1 VITAFA
7 LRHFKRFR
15 GVRLSW
21 EPLTVLA
28 GPNGA
33 GKTSLIHALLL
44 ARQAALTPSAR
55 FVDLNGP
62 YDLSL
67 GDALDVLNRDSPDQS
82 IQIEVFDGVGSAAE
96 WRLAVPGQERAL
108 NLEVVQR
115 PDGYV
120 GVLAQPE
127 PQFTYLCA
135 ERLGPRDVLGTDSA
149 ALERLGVG
157 VHGELTAQVLAVHQR
172 YRVPATRCIDSP
184 DPDVSTLATLQ
195 YQVEWWM
202 RRLVRPIQINAE
214 WFPGT
219 NVTRLQFRTPG
230 VHSEWTRPPNMGFG
244 VSYALPIVVAAL
256 RAPEGGILI
265 VENPEAHLHPAGQ
278 SAMGELLA
286 LAAGDGVQV
295 VVETHSDHV
304 INGIRRAVVEGIV
317 RLQPQQVVIHFVRDE
332 PADEPVTTIELDQTG
347 TPSAWPPG
355 FFDQIERDLGRI
367 ARKRINR
374 T

>member
-1 VITAFA
+1 
-7 LRHFKRFR
+7 
-15 GVRLSW
+15 LSW

-28 GPNGA
+28 GSNGA
-33 GKTSLIHALLL
+33 GKTSLIHAFLL
-44 ARQAALTPSAR
+44 ARQAALNPSAR

-82 IQIEVFDGVGSAAE
+82 IQIEVIDGLRSAAE
-96 WRLAVPGQERAL
+96 WHLAVPGQERAL
-108 NLEVVQR
+108 SLEVVQR

-120 GVLAQPE
+120 GILAQPE

-172 YRVPATRCIDSP
+172 YRVPSTRCIDSP

-256 RAPEGGILI
+256 RAPDGGILI

-332 PADEPVTTIELDQTG
+332 PSDEPVTTIELDQTG

-367 ARKRINR
+367 ARKRAKR